1 MLHGR
6 LLVVV
11 VVCARW
17 NTYVSVD
24 DDDFEL
30 YEQCFKLLI
39 VCYGNVNTVYLCI
52 RAFHVNNSCNLKFS
66 SKHEEHIMFMILEML
81 DMYKVQCL
89 QMVDLGF
96 ENMNKQLD
104 KIGSH
109 AVVEEVC

>member
-52 RAFHVNNSCNLKFS
+52 RSFHVNNSCNLKFS
-66 SKHEEHIMFMILEML
+66 SKHKEHIMFMILEML

-89 QMVDLGF
+89 QMEDLGF
-96 ENMNKQLD
+96 ENKNK
-104 KIGSH
+104 
-109 AVVEEVC
+109 